1 MNCGRSISSY
11 HRQLNKCRFAQ
22 VFGIYYVAFNVP
34 KTFDAVRFRDHY
46 LEVFGVVPD
55 PLGQGENKFVI
66 YERLCEELWFKVL
79 KLCCRW
85 HLSTMLEVLCSC
97 GDRYIASFC
106 TDSFLRT

>member
-1 MNCGRSISSY
+1 
-11 HRQLNKCRFAQ
+11 
-22 VFGIYYVAFNVP
+22 
-34 KTFDAVRFRDHY
+34 
-46 LEVFGVVPD
+46 
-55 PLGQGENKFVI
+55 VI